1 MRFRVLINFTTA
13 TLLML
18 SLVCPSGWS
27 QAHGQQGQKGQGQKG
42 QEPLLR
48 LETELV
54 QIDVVVIDQE
64 GKPVRDLKREDF
76 ELLENGNPQQITHF
90 AMGTSTRPAA
100 WIRREKKPT
109 ADGTA
114 TETVAAETRSE
125 RYLVLAVDDLHLAP
139 ENLLVAKRAL
149 HRFIDQQMIS
159 GDQIALVTTSGTL
172 GFFQQFTSDREV
184 LRHAI
189 NRLSVQE
196 RKVTSSMDVPYITDY
211 QAELID
217 LGDQDALELAV
228 QQILALEGTF
238 FQPPPAGQRGS
249 GGTGTSQSGQP
260 PQGVMSAR
268 DRAIAQAKMRAR
280 SIIEQNAHFTNAT
293 LTALEGIIR
302 SLSPLPGRKIVV
314 LLSDGFLMGGTRGSR
329 HFDMRRITDAATRA
343 GVVIYSLDARG
354 LIATPPGGGAAE
366 SSGIAS
372 MSVLPGARARIEQ
385 EALGAKLHGLN
396 ALARDTGG
404 LLITNNNDLN
414 AGFQRVLEDNEI
426 YYVLAYEPAESYR
439 DGRFREIKVRLPGR
453 PELRV
458 RTRKG
463 YFAPNEKEA
472 EKIAE
477 KPKEKSSERIAQ
489 EARRARDEQIRTGL
503 GSLFPLR
510 GIPVELAADFLDLPS
525 QGTVAAITAHID
537 ANGIEFTQKDDF
549 HLATL
554 DLAGIIFDEDGKAA
568 KNFGERVNLQ
578 LNQRLFEHALR
589 NGFSYRN
596 LVRLKPGIYQVRLAV
611 RQEGTARL
619 GSASSW
625 VEITDLSKKQLALSS
640 ILLSSQDRI
649 ANVSLWSPQN
659 AAGYQPRLTQ
669 ASRRFKRNTNVDFL
683 VFVYNAK
690 ADSQGFTDTV
700 IQAQVFSGS
709 KLVYASP
716 LNRIAPQGEGDVAR
730 IAYAARLSLDSFD
743 PGNYELRL
751 VVIDRAAKT
760 TAQRRANFTVE

>member
-1 MRFRVLINFTTA
+1 MRLRPLINFTTA
-13 TLLML
+13 TLLLL
-18 SLVCPSGWS
+18 SLVCLSGWGR
-27 QAHGQQGQKGQGQKG
+27 APGQQAQRGQDQKG

-54 QIDVVVIDQE
+54 QIDVVVIDQD
-64 GKPVRDLKREDF
+64 GKPVGDLKREDF
-76 ELLENGNPQQITHF
+76 ELLEDGKPQQITHF
-90 AMGTSTRPAA
+90 AIGTSKRPAA
-100 WIRREKKPT
+100 WITRERKRT

-125 RYLVLAVDDLHLAP
+125 RYLIFAVDDLHLAP

-149 HRFIDQQMIS
+149 QRFVDQQMIS

-196 RKVTSSMDVPYITDY
+196 RKVTSSLDVPYITDY

-228 QQILALEGTF
+228 QEILALEGSF
-238 FQPPPAGQRGS
+238 FQPPPGGQRGG
-249 GGTGTSQSGQP
+249 GGTGSSQGGQS
-260 PQGVMSAR
+260 PQGLTSAR
-268 DRAIAQAKMRAR
+268 DRAIARARMRAR

-302 SLSPLPGRKIVV
+302 SLSPLPGRKIMV
-314 LLSDGFLMGGTRGSR
+314 LLSDGFFMGGTRSSR
-329 HFDMRRITDAATRA
+329 HFDMRRLTDAATRA
-343 GVVIYSLDARG
+343 GVIIYSIDARG
-354 LIATPPGGGAAE
+354 LVATPPGGSAAE

-372 MSVLPGARARIEQ
+372 ISALPGARARIEQ
-385 EALGAKLHGLN
+385 EAIGAKLHGLN

-404 LLITNNNDLN
+404 LLIANNNDLN
-414 AGFQRVLEDNEI
+414 AGFQRVMDDNEV
-426 YYVLAYEPAESYR
+426 YYVLAYEPADSYR
-439 DGRFREIKVRLPGR
+439 DGRFREIKIRLPGR
-453 PELRV
+453 PELKV

-463 YFAPNEKEA
+463 YFAPKETEKV
-472 EKIAE
+472 AE
-477 KPKEKSSERIAQ
+477 KPKASEKLAQ
-489 EARRARDEQIRTGL
+489 EARKARDEQIRAGL
-503 GSLFPLR
+503 SALFPLR

-537 ANGIEFTQKDDF
+537 ANGIEFTQKDNF

-554 DLAGIIFDEDGKAA
+554 DLAGIIFDENGKAA

-578 LNQRLFEHALR
+578 LNQQLFEQALR

-611 RQEGTARL
+611 RQEGAARL

-625 VEITDLSKKQLALSS
+625 VEVTDLSKKQLALSS

-649 ANVSLWSPQN
+649 VNVSLWSSQN
-659 AAGYQPRLTQ
+659 AVGYQPRPTQ

-690 ADSQGFTDTV
+690 ADSKGLTDAV
-700 IQAQVFSGS
+700 VQAQVFSGS

-716 LNRIAPQGEGDVAR
+716 LNRIAPEGEGDIAR
-730 IAYAARLSLDSFD
+730 LPYAARLSLDSFD